1 MSADEKR
8 LFLLD
13 SMALVYRGHFALMR
27 NPRMTS
33 KGMNTSAIFVFA
45 NNLVDMLEKQQPTH
59 LAAVFD
65 TPEPTHRHQE
75 YSEYKAQREAMPED
89 LSQALPY
96 VFKLCAAFNV
106 PVIRHPG
113 WEADDVIG
121 TYARQAEEA
130 GFTTYMV
137 TPDKDYG
144 QLVDEHTFIYKPG
157 SGGGDGDL
165 LGVAEILERW
175 QIERID
181 QLLDILGLMGDASDN
196 IPGVPGVGE
205 KTAQKLIADFGSIE
219 NLYENLDQIKGKRRQ
234 NLEENH
240 EQALLS
246 KRLVTIDCQ
255 VPLEH
260 KLDDLLVQQHDEQAL
275 KELFKELEFSTLG
288 KRLFGEEFGARPQGP
303 QGQLALGLDGEDGE
317 TLKTASAVEHQY
329 HLVDTA
335 EKRAALIAQLQQ
347 AKSFCFDSET
357 NKLDPKT
364 CNIIGLAFSAEEH
377 TAYYV
382 PIPEDAVEGRAV
394 LEEFRA
400 LLTNAEIE
408 KIGHNLKYDLSVLL
422 WHGLEAQG
430 PFFDT
435 MIAAHLVAPEL
446 RRSMDALAN
455 ALLGYQPIP
464 IKDLIGE
471 RGEEQRSMSEVPLDQ
486 VVEYAA
492 EDADITLQLATLLR
506 PLIVEKKQERVF
518 YEVECPL
525 IPVLAAMEHAG
536 IRMVK
541 ETLQELS
548 VQLDEELRLTT
559 ARVFELA
566 GEEFNL
572 NSPKQLGEILFDKL
586 QLDPAAKRTGKT
598 KQYSTNEQVLR
609 RLALRHEIVERILHY
624 RSCAKLKSTYV
635 DMLPAA
641 VFATTGRVHTHYEQA
656 VTATGRMQSSN
667 PNLQNIPVRTEQG
680 REIRRAFVPADEH
693 YVLLSAD
700 YSQIELRIIAAL
712 SQDEGLMGAFRNGE
726 DIHTSTATKIYEV
739 AADGVTDE
747 MRRKAKTVN
756 FGIIYGISAF
766 GLAGR
771 LDISRN
777 QAAALIEQYF
787 FQYPGVKKYLDQTVE
802 FAREHGY
809 VETVLGRRRY
819 LRDINSRN
827 ATTRQ
832 GEERNAINAPIQGS
846 AADMIKL
853 AMSRIYSELRQ
864 RQLQTRMLL
873 QVHDELVFDLH
884 RDEMEVVPP
893 LVEKAMKEAM
903 PTAVPILVEMGTG
916 ETWVEA
922 H

>member
-1 MSADEKR
+1 MSADEKK

-33 KGMNTSAIFVFA
+33 KGMNTSAVFVFA
-45 NNLVDMLEKQQPTH
+45 NSLVEMLEKHQPTH

-65 TPEPTHRHQE
+65 SPEPTHRHQE
-75 YSEYKAQREAMPED
+75 YREYKAQRDEMPED

-96 VFKLCAAFNV
+96 VFKLCDSFNV

-113 WEADDVIG
+113 WEADDIIG
-121 TYARQAEEA
+121 TYARQAEVA

-144 QLVDEHTFIYKPG
+144 QLVDEHTFMYKPG
-157 SGGGDGDL
+157 SGGGEGEL
-165 LGVAEILERW
+165 MGVAEVLERW

-181 QLLDILGLMGDASDN
+181 QLIDILGLMGDASDN

-205 KTAQKLIADFGSIE
+205 KTAQKLIADFGNIE

-234 NLEENH
+234 NLEDNH

-246 KRLVTIDCQ
+246 KKLVTIDCQ
-255 VPLEH
+255 VPVEH
-260 KLDDLLVQQHDEQAL
+260 KLDDLAVRPRNDAAL
-275 KELFKELEFSTLG
+275 KELFAELEFSALG
-288 KRLFGEEFGARPQGP
+288 KRIFGEEFAAGAP
-303 QGQLALGLDGEDGE
+303 GQLALGFGGEGGE
-317 TLKTASAVEHQY
+317 ALKTAKDVEHDYQ
-329 HLVDTA
+329 LVDTP
-335 EKRAALIAQLQQ
+335 EKRAALIEKLQQ
-347 AKSFCFDSET
+347 VESFCFDSET
-357 NKLDPKT
+357 DKLDPKT
-364 CNIIGLAFSAEEH
+364 CHIIGLAFAVEEH
-377 TAYYV
+377 AAYYV
-382 PIPEDAVEGRAV
+382 PIPQDEVEGKAV
-394 LEEFRA
+394 LEEFRG
-400 LLTNAEIE
+400 LFSNVEIE
-408 KIGHNLKYDLSVLL
+408 KIGHNLKYDLNVLL
-422 WHGLEAQG
+422 WHGVEVEG

-435 MIAAHLVAPEL
+435 MIAAHLAVPQL

-455 ALLGYQPIP
+455 DLLEYQPIS
-464 IKDLIGE
+464 ITELIGE

-486 VVEYAA
+486 LVEYAA
-492 EDADITLQLATLLR
+492 EDADITLQLAGVLR
-506 PLIVEKKQERVF
+506 PLIAEKSQERVF
-518 YEVECPL
+518 YEVESPL
-525 IPVLAAMEHAG
+525 ISVLATMEHVG

-548 VQLDEELRLTT
+548 VQLDEELRSAA

-572 NSPKQLGEILFDKL
+572 NSPKQLGDILFDKL

-609 RLALRHEIVERILHY
+609 RLAMRHEIVERILHH
-624 RSCAKLKSTYV
+624 RSSAKLKSTYV
-635 DMLPAA
+635 DMLPGA
-641 VFATTGRVHTHYEQA
+641 VFADTGRVHTHYEQA

-680 REIRRAFVPADEH
+680 REIRRAFVPGDEH
-693 YVLLSAD
+693 YTLLSAD

-712 SQDEGLMGAFRNGE
+712 SEDEGLMGAFRNGE
-726 DIHTSTATKIYEV
+726 DIHTSTATRIYEV
-739 AADGVTDE
+739 PADGVTDE

-787 FQYPGVKKYLDQTVE
+787 MQYPGVKGYLDQTIE
-802 FAREHGY
+802 FARQHGY

-827 ATTRQ
+827 ATARQ

-853 AMSRIYSELRQ
+853 AMSRIHCELRQ
-864 RQLQTRMLL
+864 RQLKTRMLL
-873 QVHDELVFDLH
+873 QVHDELVFDLQ
-884 RDEMEVVPP
+884 RDEMDVVPS
-893 LVEKAMKEAM
+893 LVEEAMKEAM
-903 PTAVPILVEMGTG
+903 PIAVPIVVEMGTG